1 MSCENRLGKLEIPNG
16 LAGPPGTAG
25 INGAGWESGSTDPR
39 GTPAADILFYLNTTS
54 GELFKWIGSGWDSIV
69 DTIFGTDGNEW
80 INGTGV
86 PTSSA
91 YPAGTFYLDTG
102 VSSPTKGNIYQYNGI
117 SWGSS
122 IANIQG
128 QNGDNGTNGLDAG
141 TVPYRAFN
149 SGNINIGTGFTTLFY
164 GGIES
169 GTYELC
175 ANIGDS
181 FRINFY
187 ANAFV
192 VGQGSPGNTLDLQF
206 SLKTASTSD
215 VLLEPTLYAPP
226 FDGPFYNV
234 APYNIPIPS
243 YSVLSPGPD
252 AIYIAANIFVQ
263 RVTSTTFFYQFQ
275 WSATNLNRAG
285 GSLSNVYSGI
295 ETFTFGSLPA
305 NYKEFRV
312 TARRVSAASTVRASV
327 VGVTIENLNL
337 A

>member
-1 MSCENRLGKLEIPNG
+1 MCLERLGKLEIPEG
-16 LAGPPGTAG
+16 LAGAAG
-25 INGAGWESGSTDPR
+25 PAGANGAGWASGSGDPV
-39 GTPAADILFYLNTTS
+39 GTPAADVLFWLNTTS
-54 GELFKWIGSGWDSIV
+54 GELFKWNSSTLAWDPIV
-69 DTIFGTDGNEW
+69 NSIFGTDGSQW
-80 INGTGV
+80 ITGTGV
-86 PTSSA
+86 PTSNA
-91 YPAGTFYLDTG
+91 YPAGTLYLDVG
-102 VSSPTKGNIYQYNGI
+102 PSLTKGNIYEYDGS

-128 QNGDNGTNGLDAG
+128 QNGTNGTNGLDAG
-141 TVPYRAFN
+141 TVPYRSWN
-149 SGNINIGTGFTTLFY
+149 NTNIPIGTGFTTLFY
-164 GGIES
+164 GGIE
-169 GTYELC
+169 GGLYELC

-192 VGQGSPGNTLDLQF
+192 VGQGSAGNALDLQF

-243 YSVLSPGPD
+243 YGTLAPAPEV
-252 AIYIAANIFVQ
+252 IYVSANIFVQ
-263 RVTSTTFFYQFQ
+263 RVTITTFFYQFQ
-275 WSATNLNRAG
+275 WSATNINRTG
-285 GSLSNVYSGI
+285 GALSNVYSGI

-337 A
+337 V